1 MSSASLKVESNGDAD
16 GALPE
21 VIEEDRPDAAAADGK
36 PMDPPPAQAE
46 QVPPPAATLT
56 MPLDRAI
63 LYGLAA
69 VLLSLAQGLGMNA
82 IGANINQIQG
92 SFGVTATEAT
102 WLMAAYMA
110 PNASLSLI
118 LIKVRTQ
125 FGIRRFAELGI
136 VLFVA
141 VSAIHLYVDDFRSA
155 LVLRFFAGMAASPMS
170 SLGFLYMLEI
180 FSPAKKMNLGLCLAL
195 ANISIAAPVAR
206 LISPSLLDLGQ
217 WHSIYMVEVG
227 LSLLALVAVY
237 LLPLTSPPRAKVISL
252 LDLVSYLFIAVGFG
266 CLAVVL
272 TVGRLYWWFEVPW
285 IGMLLAVTV
294 VSLTIAAVIELNRS
308 APLIDIKWLTS
319 GPVLHFAGAL
329 LLLRLLLSEQSAGA
343 IPFMTQLGLSPA
355 QTSSIWIAI
364 LLASIVAGL
373 ACAALMKPGR
383 EPVIHAVA
391 LILVGTGAWL
401 DAQSTNLT
409 RPEQMLLSQALIAVG
424 AAIFLPPAL
433 SSGIVMAFRKG
444 PNYILSF
451 VVIFLT
457 TQSLGGLMG
466 SALLGSF
473 VTIREK
479 FHSAHL
485 VEQLMLTNPIV
496 AQRVT
501 QLSAAYGKVIQDKTL
516 LNAEGLA
523 LLSQQASREAYV
535 LAYNDLFLAT
545 TALCAAALAVLLIH
559 MCINA
564 FRSTLAAAQPQT

>member
-1 MSSASLKVESNGDAD
+1 MSSAVSLRLAAESDAAVAGGDA
-16 GALPE
+16 GE
-21 VIEEDRPDAAAADGK
+21 GGGDREATGK
-36 PMDPPPAQAE
+36 GEQSSAEPTPAPP
-46 QVPPPAATLT
+46 VPSALT
-56 MPLDRAI
+56 MPANRAM
-63 LYGLAA
+63 LYGVAA
-69 VLLSLAQGLGMNA
+69 VFLSLAQGLGMNA
-82 IGANINQIQG
+82 IAANINQIQG

-136 VLFVA
+136 LLFVA

-155 LVLRFFAGMAASPMS
+155 LVLRFFAGIAASPMS
-170 SLGFLYMLEI
+170 SLGFLYMLEP
-180 FSPAKKMNLGLCLAL
+180 FAPAKKMNIGLCLAL

-217 WHSIYMVEVG
+217 WHAIYMVELG
-227 LSLLALVAVY
+227 LSLIALVCVY
-237 LLPLTSPPRAKVISL
+237 LLPLTSPPRAKVISV

-266 CLAVVL
+266 SLAVVM
-272 TVGRLYWWFEVPW
+272 TVGRLYWWFEASW
-285 IGMLLAVTV
+285 IGILLAVAV
-294 VSLTIAAVIELNRS
+294 ASLTVAAVIELNRS
-308 APLIDIKWLTS
+308 SPLIDIKWLTS
-319 GPVLHFAGAL
+319 APVLHFAGAL

-343 IPFMTQLGLSPA
+343 LPFMTQLGLLPA
-355 QTSSIWIAI
+355 QTMSMWAAI
-364 LLASIVAGL
+364 LVTSVVAGL
-373 ACAALMKPGR
+373 VCAALMKPGR

-391 LILVGTGAWL
+391 LILVGVGAWL

-409 RPEQMLLSQALIAVG
+409 RPEQMLLSQTLIAAG

-433 SSGIVMAFRKG
+433 SSGIGMALKKG
-444 PNYILSF
+444 PNYMLSF

-466 SALLGSF
+466 SALLGTF

-479 FHSAHL
+479 FHSSYL
-485 VEQLMLTNPIV
+485 VEQLVLSNPVV

-501 QLSAAYGKVIQDKTL
+501 QLSGAYGKVIQDKAL
-516 LNAEGLA
+516 LNAEGLQ
-523 LLSQQASREAYV
+523 LLSQQATKEAYV

-545 TALCAAALAVLLIH
+545 AALCAIALVILILHMGINTLRAAY
-559 MCINA
+559 
-564 FRSTLAAAQPQT
+564 AQSQHQTQT